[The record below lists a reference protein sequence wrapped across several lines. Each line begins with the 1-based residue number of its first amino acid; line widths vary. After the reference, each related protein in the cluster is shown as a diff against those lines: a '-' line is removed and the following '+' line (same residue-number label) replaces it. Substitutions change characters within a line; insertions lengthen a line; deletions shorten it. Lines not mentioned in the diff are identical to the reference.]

1 MTRLVVSR
9 RFFLRFRHHHGA
21 TFRTHHDFVFRFLEL
36 NHRHNAFVATSSE
49 QCRFVH
55 QVRQVSTGETRSTT
69 GNDCR
74 VDIGCQWYATHVN
87 FQDLLTTANIWQ
99 ANHNLTVETARTQQG
114 WVENVRTVSRSDNDD
129 TFVTFKTIHLNQHL
143 VQSLFTFIVTTAQA
157 CAALAAYGVDF
168 IDKDDARCRFLR
180 LFEHVTNTGCTHTD
194 EHFYEVRTGDSKER
208 NFRFACNCFRQQ
220 RFTGTRRTYH
230 QDAFRDLT
238 AEFLEA
244 ARLTQI
250 LNQFSNFFFCFVAA
264 RNVSK
269 GRFDLIFRQHARFAL
284 TKRHGTFATAA
295 LHLTHE
301 EDPDTNQQQHREP
314 GDEDRSQQ
322 AWFFRRFTDNLDVL
336 GQQVIQ

>member
-1 MTRLVVSR
+1 M
-9 RFFLRFRHHHGA
+9 
-21 TFRTHHDFVFRFLEL
+21 
-36 NHRHNAFVATSSE
+36 
-49 QCRFVH
+49 
-55 QVRQVSTGETRSTT
+55 
-69 GNDCR
+69 
-74 VDIGCQWYATHVN
+74 N

-168 IDKDDARCRFLR
+168 IDKDDARRRFLR

-220 RFTGTRRTYH
+220 RFTGTRRTDH

-244 ARLTQI
+244 ARLAQI

-269 GRFDLIFRQHARFAL
+269 GGFDLIFRQHARFAL